1 MINPNCELGVG
12 TCVRT
17 CMVWRRRMVALHPR
31 DTERGQH
38 CELSGG
44 YAEGG
49 DMVCAY
55 FCTLCKPFG
64 RLTRR
69 PEPKLGPMNFQVGRE
84 KERKKERGERLI
96 AVSWG
101 SEICSRCDVPSSL
114 GLQ

>member
-1 MINPNCELGVG
+1 
-12 TCVRT
+12 
-17 CMVWRRRMVALHPR
+17 
-31 DTERGQH
+31 
-38 CELSGG
+38 
-44 YAEGG
+44 
-49 DMVCAY
+49 MVCAY